1 MAKRTRA
8 ETKRAHLTERR
19 IQAITPADRRTI
31 IYDEQQKELGL
42 KIEPTGGKTFFWF
55 RAVAGRPTWKTIG
68 RWPDINLDAARK
80 KAQAHNVALA
90 EWTADGQRGLN
101 PFASARGE
109 LTLDRLVDAYCERH
123 LSGHA
128 KRPDNAVAW
137 TRWAVKTYFA
147 DWRERKLSTIRRPD
161 VTDRHAKLGEKHGHA
176 TANRQVQLLRRM
188 VNFAIAAELYD
199 GENPVSKNLKMYH
212 EKKRTRFVQPDE
224 MPKLFAALKTE
235 PNPDVVDFVNL
246 SLWTGARKNDVL
258 SLRWQDASLDDNRW
272 TVPDPKS
279 RVEYVIALTPE
290 AVKILKDRLRRR
302 AAARKEAQE
311 DNAPLEESPWVFPS
325 FGRTGH
331 IVDLKGRWK
340 ALLKRAGITNLRQ
353 HDLRR
358 TLGSWQAGLGASL
371 PIIGKSLGHSSLAA
385 TAIYSQ
391 LNLDPVRESV
401 NAATQAMLAAGRKQL
416 KAG

>member
-1 MAKRTRA
+1 MARRKRA
-8 ETKRAHLTERR
+8 ETKRQHLTERR
-19 IQAITPADRRTI
+19 IQAITPTDRRTI
-31 IYDEQQKELGL
+31 IYDEQQRELGL

-55 RAVAGRPTWKTIG
+55 RAVAGKPTWKTIG
-68 RWPDINLDAARK
+68 RWPDISLDGARK

-90 EWTADGQRGLN
+90 EWVGDDCRGSN
-101 PFASARGE
+101 PFASQRGE
-109 LTLDRLVDAYCERH
+109 LTLDELVDAYCERH
-123 LSGHA
+123 LAGHA

-161 VTDRHAKLGEKHGHA
+161 VTDRHAKLGEAHGHA

-199 GENPVSKNLKMYH
+199 GENPVSKSLKMYH
-212 EKKRTRFVQPDE
+212 EAKRTRFVQPDE

-258 SLRWQDASLDDNRW
+258 SLRWQDVSLDDNRW

-279 RVEYVIALTPE
+279 RVEYVVALTPE
-290 AVKILKDRLRRR
+290 AVKILKARR
-302 AAARKEAQE
+302 ARV
-311 DNAPLEESPWVFPS
+311 NGSPWVFPS
-325 FGRTGH
+325 FGKSGH
-331 IVDLKGRWK
+331 VVDLKGRWK
-340 ALLKRAGITNLRQ
+340 KLLQRAGIANLRQ

-401 NAATQAMLAAGRKQL
+401 NAATQAIIKAGRKRL
-416 KAG
+416 RA